1 MILRLWPF
9 LVLPSTTP
17 LPATMLRERLTVR
30 MNPLPLVRKSDQ
42 RRAHSSPRRQP
53 VAMAPMNTLNR
64 YLSVQPKN
72 QLRVNCDDDS
82 TLLSMVAQR
91 LGVTAM
97 PELCLQNPTESV
109 CVLELTPPTKRVLG
123 AALPNS
129 PSKEAV
135 RFASYLR
142 QRFAYQEA

>member
-1 MILRLWPF
+1 
-9 LVLPSTTP
+9 
-17 LPATMLRERLTVR
+17 
-30 MNPLPLVRKSDQ
+30 
-42 RRAHSSPRRQP
+42 
-53 VAMAPMNTLNR
+53 MAPMNALNR

-82 TLLSMVAQR
+82 MLLSMVAQR

-142 QRFAYQEA
+142 QRFAYQKA

>member
-1 MILRLWPF
+1 
-9 LVLPSTTP
+9 
-17 LPATMLRERLTVR
+17 MLRERLTAR
-30 MNPLPLVRKSDQ
+30 MNPSPLVRKSDQ

-53 VAMAPMNTLNR
+53 VAMAPMNALNR

-109 CVLELTPPTKRVLG
+109 CVLELTPPTKRVICKLP
-123 AALPNS
+123 AA
-129 PSKEAV
+129 AV
-135 RFASYLR
+135 CVSGGVMRGSCTDTRPLTGTRVLSYD
-142 QRFAYQEA
+142 